1 MIYYVYYRTDHARTT
16 SILVVY
22 MWIRHVHITCSTC
35 GSDMFTDM
43 WIRYVNKSDNNNH
56 NIKNNRYSLDG
67 IDDRATSLHRML
79 KSSNMKSGPHLRCP
93 LPERAGA
100 VARIQ

>member
-1 MIYYVYYRTDHARTT
+1 MIYYMYYRTDHARTT

-43 WIRYVNKSDNNNH
+43 FYDWIRHANKSNNNNH
-56 NIKNNRYSLDG
+56 NINNDRYSFDG
-67 IDDRATSLHRML
+67 IYDRAT
-79 KSSNMKSGPHLRCP
+79 
-93 LPERAGA
+93 A
-100 VARIQ
+100 VAIVAT

>member
-1 MIYYVYYRTDHARTT
+1 MIYYMYYRTDHARTT

-22 MWIRHVHITCSTC
+22 MWIRYVHITCSTC

-79 KSSNMKSGPHLRCP
+79 KSSNMKSGPLCAAHCQNAL
-93 LPERAGA
+93 
-100 VARIQ
+100 AR

>member
-22 MWIRHVHITCSTC
+22 MWIRYVHITCSTC

-43 WIRYVNKSDNNNH
+43 FYAWIRHVNKSNNNNINH
-56 NIKNNRYSLDG
+56 NINNNRYSFDG
-67 IDDRATSLHRML
+67 IDDRAT
-79 KSSNMKSGPHLRCP
+79 
-93 LPERAGA
+93 AA
-100 VARIQ
+100 AIVAT